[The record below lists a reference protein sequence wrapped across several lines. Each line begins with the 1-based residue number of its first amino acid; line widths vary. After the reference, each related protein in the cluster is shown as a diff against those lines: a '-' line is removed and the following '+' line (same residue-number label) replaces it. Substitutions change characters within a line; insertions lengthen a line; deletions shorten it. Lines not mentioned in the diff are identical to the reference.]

1 MRATLTAV
9 SLSGLLL
16 LAAGPWHTG
25 NWTGSLILAAVPLW
39 VLCAVRG
46 ARKHLAGRRPAA
58 ECAAPAVSDY
68 DRDRALL
75 VAAPVVVTPDTRS
88 AYDRDRGVC

>member
-1 MRATLTAV
+1 MRATLTTASV
-9 SLSGLLL
+9 SGLLL

-46 ARKHLAGRRPAA
+46 IRKHVAGRRPARPA
-58 ECAAPAVSDY
+58 ERVNNY
-68 DRDRALL
+68 DRDRAA
-75 VAAPVVVTPDTRS
+75 VTERPAPVQPDTRS
-88 AYDRDRGVC
+88 AYDRDRGV